1 MYTRKQ
7 AEIAVHHSLG
17 VVLDN
22 PTLSLSP
29 CDHLQHDLG
38 LDSMTFLQL
47 ALDLE
52 TFLEAPLEEDPER
65 LPQTVKDLIELFF
78 HRMERCP
85 DAT

>member
-1 MYTRKQ
+1 
-7 AEIAVHHSLG
+7 
-17 VVLDN
+17 
-22 PTLSLSP
+22 
-29 CDHLQHDLG
+29 
-38 LDSMTFLQL
+38 MTFLQL